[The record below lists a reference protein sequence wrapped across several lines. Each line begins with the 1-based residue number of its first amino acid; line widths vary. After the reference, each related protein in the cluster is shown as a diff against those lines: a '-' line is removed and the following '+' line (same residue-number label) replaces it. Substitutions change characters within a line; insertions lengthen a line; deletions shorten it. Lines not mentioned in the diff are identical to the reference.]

1 MDNDIIFR
9 TASTDD
15 AKDILDI
22 YSYYVI
28 NTAITFEYE
37 VPTIEEFRSRIEH
50 TLERYPYII
59 ALKDGKI
66 VGYGYASPFCN
77 GREAYLH
84 SAELSIYLSQSVQH
98 CGLGK
103 RLYSVLTD
111 ILLKQNITNLY
122 ACIAYTDNED
132 EYLTN
137 GSMYFHEH
145 LGFKTV
151 GMFRKCGYKYNRWYD
166 MIWMEKIIADHGT
179 IQPFI
184 PFPEL

>member
-9 TASTDD
+9 TATPDD
-15 AKDILDI
+15 AEAILDI

-37 VPTIEEFRSRIEH
+37 VPAIEEFRSRIEH
-50 TLERYPYII
+50 TLERYPYIV
-59 ALKDGKI
+59 AVKDGKI
-66 VGYGYASPFCN
+66 VGYGYASPFSG
-77 GREAYLH
+77 GRAAYAH
-84 SAELSIYLSQSVQH
+84 STELSIYLSQSVQH

-103 RLYSVLTD
+103 KLYAVLTD
-111 ILLKQNITNLY
+111 ILLKQNVTNLY

-137 GSMYFHEH
+137 GSEHFHEH